1 MHHGNWEGL
10 AVQFMSMDDPAAQL
24 RARARAGDA
33 DAFSALFDS
42 CAKAVYNHAFRLTG
56 DWSAAEDVMA
66 QTFLEAW
73 RTREGIRPEGGS
85 LRPWLLGIAT
95 NLARGHRRA
104 AKRHATTLLR
114 LGVPPDT
121 PDFSDDVAGR
131 LDDAGRIAAL
141 HRALSRLRPE
151 EFEVLALCA
160 WSDLSYQETA
170 DALGIPV
177 GTVRSRLSR
186 VRAKLLRATER
197 ELRRSSRELTIK
209 LDQLVDGTATTD
221 PSFKEA
227 RQ

>member
-1 MHHGNWEGL
+1 
-10 AVQFMSMDDPAAQL
+10 MSMDDSAEGL

-33 DAFSALFDS
+33 DAFGELFDS
-42 CAKAVYNHAFRLTG
+42 CAKAVYNHAFRLIG

-73 RTREGIRPEGGS
+73 RSRERITADGGS

-95 NLARGHRRA
+95 NLARGYRRA
-104 AKRHATTLLR
+104 SRRQAAGLLR
-114 LGVPPDT
+114 LGPPPDT
-121 PDFSDDVAGR
+121 PDFADEVTGR
-131 LDDAGRIAAL
+131 LDDANRIAAL
-141 HRALSRLRPE
+141 HRSLSRLRPD

-160 WSDLSYQETA
+160 WSDLSYAEA
-170 DALGIPV
+170 AEALGVPV

-186 VRAKLLRATER
+186 VRAKLLKATER
-197 ELRRSSRELTIK
+197 ELRASSRELTTS
-209 LDQLVDGTATTD
+209 LDQLMGGTAPAD

>member
-1 MHHGNWEGL
+1 
-10 AVQFMSMDDPAAQL
+10 MDDPSALL

-33 DAFSALFDS
+33 DAFGTLFDS
-42 CAKAVYNHAFRLTG
+42 CAKAVYNHAFRLIG

-73 RTREGIRPEGGS
+73 RSRERIASGGGS

-104 AKRHATTLLR
+104 SRRQVAALLR
-114 LGVPPDT
+114 MAPPPDT
-121 PDFSDDVAGR
+121 PDFSDEVTGR
-131 LDDAGRIAAL
+131 LDDANRIAAL
-141 HRALSRLRPE
+141 HQSLHRLRPD

-160 WSDLSYQETA
+160 WSDLSYAEA
-170 DALGIPV
+170 AEALGVPV

-186 VRAKLLRATER
+186 ARAKLLKATER
-197 ELRRSSRELTIK
+197 ELRKSSRELTTRA
-209 LDQLVDGTATTD
+209 DQVMDGTAHAD

-227 RQ
+227 